1 MKSWISIFLLTFL
14 CSTVFAK
21 KKEPTENLFLITGKV
36 LEISLTG
43 AEPKDCGNVQIVV
56 YQDQEIFVAFY
67 SDAKGGYEFNLP
79 VGFTYEIWFGG
90 STYVNKKVSID
101 TRDLPKSKGGYE
113 VEWDLGLFRPYDKVD
128 FVPLKEPFV
137 KVQYSDEYGT
147 LAADME
153 YTALRSKELD
163 KVIKKAK
170 KSGYIK

>member
-1 MKSWISIFLLTFL
+1 MKSWFLIFCLGVL
-14 CSTVFAK
+14 STAAWAK

-43 AEPKDCGNVQIVV
+43 AEAKDCGNVQIVV

-101 TRDLPKSKGGYE
+101 TRDLPKAKGGYE
-113 VEWDLGLFRPYDKVD
+113 VELDMGLFRPYDKVD
-128 FVPLKEPFV
+128 FVPLREPFV
-137 KVQYSDEYGT
+137 KVAYSDEYGT

-163 KVIKKAK
+163 KVVKKAK
-170 KSGYIK
+170 KSGLIK

>member
-1 MKSWISIFLLTFL
+1 MKSWILICCFGVL
-14 CSTVFAK
+14 STSLWAK

-43 AEPKDCGNVQIVV
+43 GEPKDCGNVQIVV

-79 VGFTYEIWFGG
+79 IGFTYEIWFGG
-90 STYVNKKVSID
+90 STYVNKKVQID
-101 TRDLPKSKGGYE
+101 TRDLPKSRGGYE
-113 VEWDLGLFRPYDKVD
+113 VELDLGLFRPYDKVD

-137 KVQYSDEYGT
+137 KVAYSDEYGT

-163 KVIKKAK
+163 KVVKKAK
-170 KSGYIK
+170 KSGLIK

>member
-1 MKSWISIFLLTFL
+1 MKSWFLILFL
-14 CSTVFAK
+14 GVLGSPVLAK

-43 AEPKDCGNVQIVV
+43 AEAKDCGNVQIVV

-67 SDAKGGYEFNLP
+67 SDAKGAYEFNLP

-90 STYVNKKVSID
+90 STYVNKKVFID
-101 TRDLPKSKGGYE
+101 TRDLPKARGGYE
-113 VEWDLGLFRPYDKVD
+113 VELDMGLFRPYDKVD

-137 KVQYSDEYGT
+137 KVAYSDEYGT

-163 KVIKKAK
+163 KVVKKAK
-170 KSGYIK
+170 KSGLIK

>member
-1 MKSWISIFLLTFL
+1 MKFWFLIFCLGVL
-14 CSTVFAK
+14 STSAWAK

-79 VGFTYEIWFGG
+79 IGFTYEIWFGG

-101 TRDLPKSKGGYE
+101 TRDLPKSRGGYE
-113 VEWDLGLFRPYDKVD
+113 VELDMGLFRPYDKVD

-137 KVQYSDEYGT
+137 KVEYSDEYGT

-163 KVIKKAK
+163 KVVKKAK
-170 KSGYIK
+170 KSGLIK